1 MKWVD
6 SLHQR
11 YGPIV
16 RVRPNEVAIADLQAA
31 RDIHRIGTQF
41 LKTDFYNRLTGNQ
54 PQPRTFTFID
64 PKQHGARRRLL
75 ATPMSESS
83 LKAVEPT
90 VDNNIAKTITG
101 IAKEM
106 EFNGSADV
114 FKWFLYMATD
124 VIGELSFAES
134 FRMLDQQKP
143 NQYFKD
149 LQTVGFATALTSEIG
164 GINSFL
170 AALRLQPFRDLSGSL
185 TRFKEYSRQ
194 SFKRYEQHVAMNP
207 TNPKPTLFT
216 KMIQKVEKEE
226 SLDRETLIGEGQ
238 GFIVAGSDTT
248 ANTMTYLVYAV
259 TRHPEVQKRLVD
271 ELSTVRSD
279 FGWDDLRDLPYLNKC
294 IDETLRLYGPAS
306 NALPRSVPQGG
317 ATLAGYYLPGDKG
330 LTVSTQAYTLHRN
343 SSIFSEPER

>member
-6 SLHQR
+6 ALHQK

-16 RVRPNEVAIADLQAA
+16 RVRPNEVSVADLQAA
-31 RDIHRIGTQF
+31 RDIHRIGTPF
-41 LKTDFYNRLTGNQ
+41 LKTDFYKRLTGNQ
-54 PQPRTFTFID
+54 PLPRTFTFVD

-83 LKAVEPT
+83 LKTVEPT
-90 VDNNIAKTITG
+90 VNNNIAKTIAG

-106 EFNGSADV
+106 ELQGSADV
-114 FKWFLYMATD
+114 CKWFLYMATD

-143 NQYFKD
+143 NQYFHD
-149 LQTVGFATALTSEIG
+149 LQTVGLATALRSELG
-164 GINSFL
+164 GITSFL
-170 AALRLQPFRDLSGSL
+170 GALRLQPFRDARTSAY
-185 TRFKEYSRQ
+185 RFKQYSEQ

-216 KMIQKVEKEE
+216 KMMQKVEKEE
-226 SLDRETLIGEGQ
+226 SLDRESLIGEGQ

-259 TRHPEVQKRLVD
+259 TRHPDVQKRLVD
-271 ELSTVRSD
+271 ELSTIRND
-279 FGWDDLRDLPYLNKC
+279 YGWDDLRDLPYLNKC
-294 IDETLRLYGPAS
+294 IDETLRIYGPAS
-306 NALPRSVPQGG
+306 NALPRSVPHGG
-317 ATLAGYYLPGDKG
+317 ANLAGYYLPGDKG

-343 SSIFSEPER
+343 PYIFPEPER